1 MSWEDRDYSRDNDP
15 NRIFGRPGGDWQ
27 GVRPSL
33 DNPMSW
39 SLLLG
44 RIAGISIRIHIIFLV
59 FIVIELLKAAW
70 AHPGQ
75 GAQTSMTFWL
85 TVIEMACLF
94 GIVLAHE
101 FGHSLACRWTGGE
114 ANEILMWPLGGLA
127 FCLPRNHWR
136 AHFITAIGGP
146 LVNVA
151 ICLVVGLILG
161 LLTGQWLE
169 VALPNPLHPF
179 EGLYLDS
186 VSRSLAH
193 QTLYILNVLSLI
205 LLIFNLLPIFPLDGG
220 RIVQTLLWPR
230 MGYANSMRF
239 GVRTGY
245 IGAILLGIFGMVVSN
260 YMLVGIALFGGI
272 TCYITHKQ
280 LSFTEEFLGYEDDKY
295 AIGRDDQSDEDAEP
309 VISARARKR
318 AEKDAR
324 RQEQETAEIDRILQK
339 IAENGIESLS
349 GKEKKMLKKDTER
362 RRKEN

>member
-27 GVRPSL
+27 GIRPSL

-44 RIAGISIRIHIIFLV
+44 RMAGISIRIHIIFLV
-59 FIVIELLKAAW
+59 FIIIELLKSVW
-70 AHPGQ
+70 AHQSQ
-75 GAQTSMTFWL
+75 GAQTSITFWL

-101 FGHSLACRWTGGE
+101 FGHCLACRWTGGA

-127 FCLPRNHWR
+127 FCQPKNRWQ
-136 AHFITAIGGP
+136 AHFVTAIGGP

-151 ICLVVGLILG
+151 ICLVVGVILG
-161 LLTGQWLE
+161 MLTGQWLG
-169 VALPNPLHPF
+169 VALPNPLNPF
-179 EGLYLDS
+179 EGLYVPA

-193 QTLYILNVLSLI
+193 QTLYILNALSLI
-205 LLIFNLLPIFPLDGG
+205 LLLFNLLPIFPLDGG
-220 RIVQTLLWPR
+220 RIVQTLLWSR

-245 IGAILLGIFGMVVSN
+245 IGAILLGIFGMVILN
-260 YMLVGIALFGGI
+260 YMLVGIACFGGI

-280 LSFTEEFLGYEDDKY
+280 LSFTEDFMGYEDDDH
-295 AIGRDDQSDEDAEP
+295 AIGHYDQSNEDAEP
-309 VISARARKR
+309 VVSARARKR

-324 RQEQETAEIDRILQK
+324 LQEQEATEIDRILQK
-339 IAENGIESLS
+339 IAETGMGSLS
-349 GKEKKMLKKDTER
+349 GKEKKLLKNATER
-362 RRKEN
+362 KRKEN